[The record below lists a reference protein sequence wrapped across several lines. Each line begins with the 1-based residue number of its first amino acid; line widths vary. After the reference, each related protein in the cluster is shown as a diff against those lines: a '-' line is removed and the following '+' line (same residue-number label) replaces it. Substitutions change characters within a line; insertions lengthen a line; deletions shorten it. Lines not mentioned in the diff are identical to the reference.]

1 MKNFETI
8 ASLGGL
14 VCKSIENVLLSAG
27 QRFHRVVCPAMGDSC
42 AALNFSQMPRWL
54 NLANCF
60 TLARLALVPF
70 VVQAILDGRNER
82 AVALFALAAVTDI
95 LDGAA
100 ARRLKL
106 ATQTGAYLDPIAD
119 KCLLSAVFLAMAAAQ
134 SVPWWFVAVVF
145 GRDLY
150 LLAAVGIMIALTEV
164 RKFPPSIW
172 GKLSTFVQI
181 AAAVVWMAKGIFAY
195 GFLTALA
202 TVMLWTS
209 TAFTVWSGVHY
220 TWRGIQ
226 VLRAH

>member
-1 MKNFETI
+1 
-8 ASLGGL
+8 
-14 VCKSIENVLLSAG
+14 
-27 QRFHRVVCPAMGDSC
+27 
-42 AALNFSQMPRWL
+42 MPRWF

-60 TLARLALVPF
+60 TLARLVLVPF
-70 VVQAILDGRNER
+70 VILAILDGRSQR
-82 AVALFALAAVTDI
+82 AVELFVIAAVTDV

-119 KCLLSAVFLAMAAAQ
+119 KCLLSGVFLALAAVQ

-150 LLAAVGIMIALTEV
+150 ILGGVAVMMALTRE
-164 RKFPPSIW
+164 RKFSPSVW
-172 GKLSTFVQI
+172 GKVSTFAQI
-181 AAAVVWMAKGIFAY
+181 AAAVVWMAKDLL
-195 GFLTALA
+195 GFGLLTVLA
-202 TVMLWTS
+202 GVMLWTS
-209 TAFTVWSGVHY
+209 TVLTVWSGIHY